1 MHIITATQLGLFRLA
16 DISVKPNPSGL
27 PGTQALEK
35 LVNGLAAIALLGCG
49 AALVLG
55 AAQWGLGQRANNY
68 SQAADGKT
76 KMLYGIGGAF
86 VVGAASALINFFYGA
101 GTAVH

>member
-1 MHIITATQLGLFRLA
+1 MSIPNPIELGLSRLA
-16 DISVKPNPSGL
+16 AISVKPNPSGL
-27 PGTQALEK
+27 PGSAALEK
-35 LVNGLAAIALLGCG
+35 IVDGLAAVALLGCG
-49 AALVLG
+49 AAVIIG

-101 GTAVH
+101 GSAVH

>member
-1 MHIITATQLGLFRLA
+1 VPIPTMLQLGLSRLA
-16 DISVKPNPSGL
+16 AISVKPNASGL
-27 PGTQALEK
+27 PGSAALEK
-35 LVNGLAAIALLGCG
+35 IVDGLAAIALLGCG
-49 AALVLG
+49 AAVIIG
-55 AAQWGLGQRANNY
+55 AAQWGLAQRANNY

-101 GTAVH
+101 GSAVH